1 MLGES
6 DILAFLLLLFSLFFT
21 RNSLCSGI
29 WGADFSHVLEILRIS
44 RCFLPIIVCHES
56 GFALEEGVVLPP
68 YQSATDQVSFL
79 GYSFIFTPLQKQ
91 KQQAP
96 C

>member
-56 GFALEEGVVLPP
+56 GLALEEGVILSP

-79 GYSFIFTPLQKQ
+79 GYSFIFMPLQKQ